1 MAEKVEQLVVYREK
15 FAEILPKVERW
26 HQMAIQ
32 HSRIAIYCAACC
44 GQELIHRKKEIGHG
58 GWMQFLK
65 VLPFSDQTARNY
77 MDLAAKWQQRVGQIP
92 NGVWNLDAKTLL
104 AGGSRTFVELGDAQ
118 IVELSEA
125 TSQAV
130 GETTL
135 RQLYFDWGI
144 VKAPHRPGGDVRKDK
159 GGKMKAPTEEEIQQT
174 YRVEWTRL
182 LEDIT
187 EHGRRQRTYVH
198 LEDGELENH
207 RAGLAYVVSEL
218 DDEIK
223 RRANAKKGKK

>member
-1 MAEKVEQLVVYREK
+1 MAEKTEQLVVYREK

-44 GQELIHRKKEIGHG
+44 GQELIHRKKEVGHG
-58 GWMQFLK
+58 GWMQFLQ
-65 VLPFSDQTARNY
+65 VLPFSSETARRY
-77 MDLAAKWQQRVGQIP
+77 MNLAVEWKDRVGQIP
-92 NGVWNLDAKTLL
+92 TAVGISGDRLLDGVK
-104 AGGSRTFVELGDAQ
+104 SS
-118 IVELSEA
+118 IIELSADHATEIAEA
-125 TSQAV
+125 TTQAV

-144 VKAPHRPGGDVRKDK
+144 VNAPHRPGGDVRKDK
-159 GGKMKAPTEEEIQQT
+159 GAKMKAPTEEEIQQT
-174 YRVEWTRL
+174 YRVEWTRI
-182 LEDIT
+182 LEDVT

-218 DDEIK
+218 DGEIK

>member
-15 FAEILPKVERW
+15 FAEILPKVERL
-26 HQMAIQ
+26 HQVAIQ

-44 GQELIHRKKEIGHG
+44 GQELIRRKKEIGHG

-77 MDLAAKWQQRVGQIP
+77 MDLAAKWQQRLGQIP
-92 NGVWNLDAKTLL
+92 NAFGISDEMLL
-104 AGGSRTFVELGDAQ
+104 EGSKSS
-118 IVELSEA
+118 IIELSADHATEIAEA

-159 GGKMKAPTEEEIQQT
+159 GAKMKAPTEEEIQQT
-174 YRVEWTRL
+174 YRVEWTRI

-223 RRANAKKGKK
+223 RRGNAKKGRK